1 MTGEELQ
8 PCELRIGTSGYDY
21 PDWEGVFYPKG
32 IGKSNYLG
40 MYSKTFATIEL
51 TSTFATMPTQKGMKK
66 LLTETRRPMDFAVKA
81 HKSLVSSPCVSKL
94 DETIGDFRK
103 CIAPLAKEDRL
114 CAVLLSFPDSFHYD
128 IEARQYLN
136 RILAA
141 LSMYPLVVEWR
152 TTCIPR

>member
-51 TSTFATMPTQKGMKK
+51 TSTFATMPTQEGMKK

-136 RILAA
+136 RILATF
-141 LSMYPLVVEWR
+141 SMYPLVVEWR